1 MRKFEKISFE
11 QFKKDICDD
20 LELYN
25 SYDQHWKKGSTWVTN
40 EGLLRWVKNGCKS
53 AGTIEEML

>member
-25 SYDQHWKKGSTWVTN
+25 NYDY
-40 EGLLRWVKNGCKS
+40 LLDIVLDQRDMTLEVLMKV
-53 AGTIEEML
+53 